1 MNLSALRSSLSLPAY
16 RWLWFDSL
24 FGSMRLITLFVAR
37 GWLVLELTD
46 SPFWVGL
53 AVALRGVTQI
63 LLGAFVGVLLD
74 RVNRRHALMVA
85 EGGNSLVALVLG
97 VLILTGQIELW
108 HLLFAGVIEGMFVSV
123 RWPVLNMLTYQIVG
137 PERVLNASASN
148 MFGFNLGSVTAS
160 AVAGLLIAEYG
171 AGIGYLYAAGCGF
184 IGVACLSFIKGN
196 FLPQQGRQEAFRDAL
211 FGGLNYI
218 RTHESV
224 ALLIFI
230 TFAMSF
236 LGWSHISM
244 LPVMARDVLGQDASG
259 LGFLSAAGG
268 VGALFA
274 TFAIAAL
281 GDYQD
286 KMRLIR
292 LSAATTALGLLLFA
306 FSPWYPLSLVLQA
319 ILHAALMA
327 LESAST
333 ATVLLLTSEEM
344 QGRVQSIYSLVFG
357 FTWLGGVLLGTIATL
372 SSAPIAIGLGAVAI
386 GVVLAIL
393 WRPMTNI
400 QIENGPHP
408 QPQ

>member
-1 MNLSALRSSLSLPAY
+1 MNLSTLRSSLSLPAY

-24 FGSMRLITLFVAR
+24 FGAMRLITLIVAR

-53 AVALRGVTQI
+53 AVALRGLTQI
-63 LLGAFVGVLLD
+63 ALGAFVGVILD

-85 EGGNSLVALVLG
+85 EGGNTLVALALAG
-97 VLILTGQIELW
+97 LILTGQIELW
-108 HLLFAGVIEGMFVSV
+108 HLLLASVIEGVFVAV
-123 RWPVLNMLTYQIVG
+123 RWPTINMLTYQIVG

-148 MFGFNLGSVTAS
+148 MFAFNLGSITAS
-160 AVAGLLIAEYG
+160 SLVGLLIAEYG
-171 AGIGYLYAAGCGF
+171 AGIGYLYATGCGF
-184 IGVACLSFIKGN
+184 IGVAFLSLIKGN
-196 FLPQQGRQEAFRDAL
+196 FQPQQGRQEDFRDAL
-211 FGGLNYI
+211 LGGLNYI

-224 ALLIFI
+224 GLLILI
-230 TFAMSF
+230 TFVMSF

-244 LPVMARDVLGQDASG
+244 MPVMARDVLGQDASG

-274 TFAIAAL
+274 TFFIATL

-319 ILHAALMA
+319 ILRASLMA
-327 LESAST
+327 LESTST
-333 ATVLLLTSEEM
+333 ATMLLLTSEEM

-357 FTWLGGVLLGTIATL
+357 FTWLGGVLLGSIATF

-393 WRPMTNI
+393 WRPMTRI
-400 QIENGPHP
+400 QIDSGQN
-408 QPQ
+408 